1 MSQYIKKVW
10 GGIERITRSFLTLF
24 LGLLGKE
31 LSDKTFEALMQFVKF
46 GIIGISNT
54 VVSWGIYMVSL
65 LMLKRA
71 EIFPAVDYLI
81 AQAIGFLLSVLWSFY
96 WNNRFVFTLEKGVK
110 RSFWKALLKT
120 YISYSFSG
128 LFLNSILLWIWI
140 QIFGLSEYL
149 APILNLLISVPLNFI
164 INKFWAFKK
173 EG

>member
-10 GGIERITRSFLTLF
+10 GGIERIIRSFLTLF

-96 WNNRFVFTLEKGVK
+96 WNNRFVFTLEKGAK